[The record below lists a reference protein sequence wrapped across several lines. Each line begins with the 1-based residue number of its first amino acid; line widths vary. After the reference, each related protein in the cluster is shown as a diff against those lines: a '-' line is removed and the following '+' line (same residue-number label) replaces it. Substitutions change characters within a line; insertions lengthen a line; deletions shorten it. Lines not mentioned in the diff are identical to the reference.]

1 MISHCNVTTQ
11 CDRALQNAANSV
23 PASAHT
29 EVERATCTSPF
40 GVGKVRS
47 PGPSFPGKC
56 GSRVL
61 AWQGGEDCL
70 GALCGS
76 QLEVRRVKWGPAG

>member
-29 EVERATCTSPF
+29 EVERATCAVAQLLLVS
-40 GVGKVRS
+40 GRS
-47 PGPSFPGKC
+47 GLQGPLS
-56 GSRVL
+56 L
-61 AWQGGEDCL
+61 ASEDL
-70 GALCGS
+70 GC
-76 QLEVRRVKWGPAG
+76 